1 MTAELRLG
9 LVGCGRIA
17 EHGWTQVARLA
28 PDVTLAAV
36 ADLDRERCRRVA
48 PGIPAYRDAE
58 QLVASG
64 RVDAVVVATPAA
76 SHVADARAAARA
88 GLPTLVEKP
97 PAATSEEARALAL
110 LDPLPRI
117 GFNRRFVPGV
127 ARLQPIGR
135 RGDSTQL
142 KLRLDARR
150 AAWRAYVADD
160 DVLLDLGT
168 HLVDLARWLTGRDVG
183 RVRALEL
190 GTSRATLE
198 LDHGSARARIVCAH
212 DRRYR
217 EQVELKA
224 DGDGGR
230 YRAPGAARGLLRRVL
245 HPRRPNPL
253 VASLAAELEAF
264 AAVARGDAARVLATA
279 TDGVAAMAAI
289 DAARRS
295 AASGS
300 RWCEPE
306 IPGP

>member
-1 MTAELRLG
+1 MSAELRLG

-17 EHGWTQVARLA
+17 EHGWTQVAQLM

-36 ADLDRERCRRVA
+36 ADLNRERCQRVA
-48 PGIPAYRDAE
+48 PGIPAYEDAE
-58 QLVASG
+58 QLVASA

-76 SHVADARAAARA
+76 SHVADARAAAAA

-97 PAATSEEARALAL
+97 PAATAAEAQALAL
-110 LDPLPRI
+110 LAPLPRI

-127 ARLQPIGR
+127 ARLRAIGR
-135 RGDSTQL
+135 RGGSTQL

-168 HLVDLARWLTGRDVG
+168 HLVDLARWLTGRDIA

-198 LDHGSARARIVCAH
+198 LDLGGAGARVVCAH

-217 EQVELKA
+217 EQVELKHE
-224 DGDGGR
+224 GDGGR

-245 HPRRPNPL
+245 HPSRPNPL

-264 AAVARGDAARVLATA
+264 AAVARGEAAPVLATA

-295 AASGS
+295 AASGW

-306 IPGP
+306 IAGP